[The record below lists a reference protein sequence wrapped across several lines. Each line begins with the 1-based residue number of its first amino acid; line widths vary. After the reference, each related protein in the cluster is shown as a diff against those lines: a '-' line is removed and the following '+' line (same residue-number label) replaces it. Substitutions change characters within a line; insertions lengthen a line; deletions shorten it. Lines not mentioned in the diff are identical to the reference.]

1 MSVYRQVE
9 KNIFRTWFFISLFSF
24 IIILLGI
31 FFAYFLNFPEIF
43 YLSLFIS
50 FLQGILSYW
59 YCDKLILSFSKAKP
73 LKKEE
78 YPEVYNLVENLAIT
92 AGLSTPKIYIL
103 DDDSINAF
111 ATGRNPKN
119 GIICLT
125 RGAIEKLDK
134 LELEGVIAHELSHVK
149 NNDILLLSVIAILV
163 SGIAYLSRLIFR
175 FNFYSEDRKR
185 ENNGFVILIG
195 FLIVIFAYL
204 FAYLLKLA
212 ISRKREFLA
221 DASAVLLTRYP
232 EGLIN
237 ALKKIALETRDTKV
251 FNPAFA
257 HLYISD
263 PYKNRKKN
271 EWLLTLFSTHPS
283 IEERIK
289 ALEEMAI

>member
-1 MSVYRQVE
+1 MSVYQQVE
-9 KNIFRTWFFISLFSF
+9 KNIFRTWLFIFLFSF

-31 FFAYFLNFPEIF
+31 FFAYFFNLPEIF
-43 YLSLFIS
+43 YFALFLSF
-50 FLQGILSYW
+50 FQGFLSYW
-59 YCDKLILSFSKAKP
+59 YCDKFILSFSKAKP

-119 GIICLT
+119 SVICLT

-134 LELEGVIAHELSHVK
+134 LELEGVIAHEFSHIK

-175 FNFYSEDRKR
+175 FDFYSEDRKR
-185 ENNGFVILIG
+185 ENTGFVILIG
-195 FLIVIFAYL
+195 FLVAIFAYL

-232 EGLIN
+232 QGLIN
-237 ALKKIALETRDTKV
+237 AFKKISLDTKNTQV
-251 FNPAFA
+251 FIP
-257 HLYISD
+257 LLPIYI
-263 PYKNRKKN
+263 YLILTEKEKKGN
-271 EWLLTLFSTHPS
+271 GF
-283 IEERIK
+283 
-289 ALEEMAI
+289 